1 MSSTTTS
8 STAAAHNGTEH
19 AHHHGGPLDKL
30 KGVFANRPSS
40 RDRHGDRE
48 VSLDRTTTGGTAH
61 TDATATTERGRGRHV
76 DGDFLVST
84 GRGGAGNIR
93 ASSKTRAPDTV
104 EPGAE
109 EARERSRERSRER
122 GFGVVGGRGGAGNF
136 RSASRAPEDRI
147 KEEREHEEA
156 KEQERIAHE
165 KRAVGDANHLKSHGR
180 GGAGNISK

>member
-1 MSSTTTS
+1 MLLHSHLH
-8 STAAAHNGTEH
+8 TA
-19 AHHHGGPLDKL
+19 
-30 KGVFANRPSS
+30 
-40 RDRHGDRE
+40 
-48 VSLDRTTTGGTAH
+48 AH

-76 DGDFLVST
+76 DGDFLGGSRSRAGGSTDMRAPEDTDSFWLSFPLRRFALHLPAVST

-93 ASSKTRAPDTV
+93 ASSKTRAPDAV

-147 KEEREHEEA
+147 KEEREQEEA
-156 KEQERIAHE
+156 KEQEVGAE
-165 KRAVGDANHLKSHGR
+165 RAVLSEYPTR
-180 GGAGNISK
+180 RS